1 MLVQF
6 FVAQSCLGV
15 FVLVS
20 RVLVELHCFYEL
32 SRKKREAYH
41 EFKGVDEEG
50 KLIKGKSFRVKNPF
64 YNPKPRPKWCKK
76 LNPGLAT
83 SAYCLGVE
91 GCSEKCPHLMVS
103 RLTLAE
109 EIVAFSALNGFE
121 STLDDEAFD
130 GFCKAD
136 ALERNAERKLVLDA
150 EGFEERNGFVVRKG
164 SKRDP
169 AAERLRAMGFKKG

>member
-1 MLVQF
+1 M
-6 FVAQSCLGV
+6 
-15 FVLVS
+15 VS
-20 RVLVELHCFYEL
+20 RALVELHCFYGL
-32 SRKKREAYH
+32 SRKKKETYH
-41 EFKGVDEEG
+41 EFKGLDEEG
-50 KLIKGKSFRVKNPF
+50 KLIKGKSFRVQNPF

-83 SAYCLGVE
+83 CAYCLGVE

-109 EIVAFSALNGFE
+109 EMVAFSALNGFE
-121 STLDDEAFD
+121 STFDDEAYN

-136 ALERNAERKLVLDA
+136 AAERESERKLILDA
-150 EGFEERNGFVVRKG
+150 EGFEERNGFHVKKG

-169 AAERLRAMGFKKG
+169 AAKRLREMGFKKVKGNWVR